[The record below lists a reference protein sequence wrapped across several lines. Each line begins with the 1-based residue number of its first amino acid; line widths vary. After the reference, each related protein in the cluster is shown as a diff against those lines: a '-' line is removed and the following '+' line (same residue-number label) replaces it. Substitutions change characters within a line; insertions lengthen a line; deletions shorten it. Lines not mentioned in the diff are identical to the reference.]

1 MKKLSLI
8 LLSSVVFI
16 HVYNYLPRIEE
27 KGPNEGIVRYSK
39 DNKIILNNM
48 YIVLNKKVNK
58 NDKIKINNIKCDVP
72 SSNTNFNLFNFKN
85 YLLSKKVFY
94 YCKAE
99 DVKVVEK
106 HKLNIIEKQVKD
118 IDNPYLDTLILGN
131 NKIDEEAYNNYKIN
145 GITHLFAISGMHITF
160 ISLILLK
167 ILNSIFKNKK
177 ISFVITSILLT
188 LYLFLTNM
196 SASII
201 RSVLLFIA
209 GTINKVFN
217 LKIKTL
223 TLLYLIFLLL
233 LYINPYYI
241 YDTGFIYSFTISFM
255 LIYLKPNKA
264 YKVSLIAF
272 LASFPISINTNYSI
286 NLLTPI
292 LNILYVPFFSFIIFP
307 LGLLTF
313 FIPYLNP
320 IFSYF
325 VNLLELSSSF
335 LAKYNIE
342 LIFKH
347 MNLYIIIIYY
357 LIFIL
362 SIKKKNYI
370 PLILFF
376 IIYYNS
382 FNLYPT
388 LTMLDVKRGDSFL
401 LELPFNKGNILIDSG
416 GSDYYDINKNVL
428 TPYLKS
434 RGIKKLDYIILTHGD
449 LDHMGSSINLI
460 DNYKPNRVIFNC
472 GSYEELEETLIKKLD
487 SLNIPYSSCMSELNI
502 NNYKLKF
509 LNYKDYYNENDNSSI
524 IYFNINNFKFLLMG
538 DASIKVEEDLIKKYD
553 LNNIDILKVGH
564 HGSKTSS
571 SKYFIDTIKPKYSLI
586 SVDKNN
592 IYGHPHNEVINNLSN
607 SKIYRTDKNGSVM
620 FKIKNTK
627 LEIETCAS

>member
-16 HVYNYLPRIEE
+16 HVYNYLPIIEE

-177 ISFVITSILLT
+177 ISFIITSILLT

-292 LNILYVPFFSFIIFP
+292 LNILYVPFFTFIIFP

-313 FIPYLNP
+313 FISYLNP

-325 VNLLELSSSF
+325 VNFLELSSSF

-538 DASIKVEEDLIKKYD
+538 DASVKVEEDLIKKYD

-571 SKYFIDTIKPKYSLI
+571 NKSFINSINPRYSLI
-586 SVDKNN
+586 SVDSNN

>member
-177 ISFVITSILLT
+177 ISFIITSILLT

-325 VNLLELSSSF
+325 VNFLELSSSF

-538 DASIKVEEDLIKKYD
+538 DASVKVEEDLIKKYD

-571 SKYFIDTIKPKYSLI
+571 NKSFINSINPRYSLI
-586 SVDKNN
+586 SVDSNN

>member
-106 HKLNIIEKQVKD
+106 HKLNIIEKRIKD
-118 IDNPYLDTLILGN
+118 IDNSYLDTLILGN

>member
-177 ISFVITSILLT
+177 ISFIITSILLT

-571 SKYFIDTIKPKYSLI
+571 GKSFINIINPRYSLI
-586 SVDKNN
+586 SVDSNN

>member
-362 SIKKKNYI
+362 SIKNKNYM
-370 PLILFF
+370 PLI
-376 IIYYNS
+376 YRY
-382 FNLYPT
+382 
-388 LTMLDVKRGDSFL
+388 R
-401 LELPFNKGNILIDSG
+401 ELP
-416 GSDYYDINKNVL
+416 
-428 TPYLKS
+428 YLPVA
-434 RGIKKLDYIILTHGD
+434 H
-449 LDHMGSSINLI
+449 
-460 DNYKPNRVIFNC
+460 
-472 GSYEELEETLIKKLD
+472 
-487 SLNIPYSSCMSELNI
+487 
-502 NNYKLKF
+502 
-509 LNYKDYYNENDNSSI
+509 
-524 IYFNINNFKFLLMG
+524 
-538 DASIKVEEDLIKKYD
+538 
-553 LNNIDILKVGH
+553 
-564 HGSKTSS
+564 
-571 SKYFIDTIKPKYSLI
+571 
-586 SVDKNN
+586 
-592 IYGHPHNEVINNLSN
+592 
-607 SKIYRTDKNGSVM
+607 
-620 FKIKNTK
+620 
-627 LEIETCAS
+627 